1 MGKKIPHPPKIFHV
15 NWFRKGADGKFLW
28 PGYGE
33 NVRVL
38 KWILERVE
46 GRGEARE
53 TPIGYVPTKSGL
65 TLDGLKISPE
75 ALEEMFRVDTGD
87 WGADLADSKE
97 FFAKFGERLPK
108 EIKQEHEAAGKRFRQ
123 TVPA

>member
-1 MGKKIPHPPKIFHV
+1 V

-46 GRGEARE
+46 GRGEAKE
-53 TPIGYVPTKSGL
+53 TPIGYVPARTGL
-65 TLDGLKISPE
+65 TLDGLKIAPE
-75 ALEEMFRVDTGD
+75 ALDELFRVNADD
-87 WGADLADSKE
+87 WESDLADSRE
-97 FFAKFGERLPK
+97 FLAKFGERLPRELRK
-108 EIKQEHEAAGKRFRQ
+108 EHEAVVSRFQ
-123 TVPA
+123 KSVPA

>member
-1 MGKKIPHPPKIFHV
+1 V

-46 GRGEARE
+46 GRGAANE
-53 TPIGYVPTKSGL
+53 TPIGYVPAKNGL
-65 TLDGLKISPE
+65 TLDGMKISE
-75 ALEEMFRVDTGD
+75 EGVNELLRVNTEDWETELE
-87 WGADLADSKE
+87 DSKQ
-97 FFAKFGERLPK
+97 FFRKFGERLPRQIS
-108 EIKQEHEAAGKRFRQ
+108 EEHEKLSRRFQRVV
-123 TVPA
+123 TV

>member
-1 MGKKIPHPPKIFHV
+1 V

-46 GRGEARE
+46 GRGAAQE
-53 TPIGYVPTKSGL
+53 TPIGYVPARSGL
-65 TLDGLKISPE
+65 TLDGLKISQE
-75 ALEEMFRVDTGD
+75 TAEELLRVDLGD
-87 WGADLADSKE
+87 WEQELADTKE
-97 FFAKFGERLPK
+97 FFHKFGDRLPR
-108 EIKQEHEAAGKRFRQ
+108 EIGEEHEKLARRLGRTAGVAR
-123 TVPA
+123 